1 MADLFALLAQSGNS
15 LAAHSAA
22 LATAGHNIANANTPG
37 YSRQVANLVANQGL
51 GLTPSMSVGRGVSLE
66 SITRARDQFI
76 ERQLP
81 NALSAQA
88 SSQAG
93 SDALQSVTALDPD
106 LQGGL
111 PSTLGEFYSSLR
123 TLSQNPSDLAARQS
137 VIGRSQSLARSFN
150 QTVGAI
156 EEGRSGLDARILGKV
171 DEINAA
177 ARSLASLNVQI
188 QTSGA
193 ANGTPNDLL
202 DARQKAIETLASLTG
217 ATPYSNNVG
226 DVSMALPGG
235 TVLVSD
241 GRAAQLSAVPDPANG
256 AHLTLRLTRPDR
268 SGPVDVDSA
277 ALGGEMG
284 GLFGARDGAM
294 KTAVTSLDAFAFDL
308 ATSVNAIHHGG
319 YAMDGSGLRDLFT
332 VSATA
337 SGAASQIGVNAAIAA
352 DPRLLAAATTLPAGT
367 GDNRNILALM
377 GTEQQAL
384 ATGNNPIASLQKIIT
399 DFGNSSA
406 QASAYAAHDSAM
418 AVHLT
423 DLRDSSLG
431 VSIDDEMINL
441 TKSQKAYEALSKVI
455 ATADQMLET
464 LMSLR

>member
-1 MADLFALLAQSGNS
+1 VADLFALLVQSGNS
-15 LAAHSAA
+15 LAAHSGA

-37 YSRQVANLVANQGL
+37 YSRQVANLVATQGL
-51 GLTPSMSVGRGVSLE
+51 GQTGALSVGRGVSLE
-66 SITRARDQFI
+66 SITRSRDQFI

-81 NALSAQA
+81 NALAAQA
-88 SSQAG
+88 SSNAE
-93 SDALQSVTALDPD
+93 SEALQAVSALNPD

-111 PSTLGEFYSSLR
+111 PAALGEFYSSLR
-123 TLSQNPSDLAARQS
+123 TVSQNPSDLAARQG
-137 VIGRSQSLARSFN
+137 VIGRSQALARSFN

-156 EEGRSGLDARILGKV
+156 EDGRYGLDARILGKV

-202 DARQKAIETLASLTG
+202 DARQKTIETLASLTG
-217 ATPYSNNVG
+217 ATPYTNNVG

-241 GRAAQLSAVPDPANG
+241 GRAAQVSAVPDPANG
-256 AHLTLRLTRPDR
+256 AHLTLRLTRPDH
-268 SGPVDVDSA
+268 SGPVDVASA
-277 ALGGEMG
+277 SLGGEMG

-294 KTAVTSLDAFAFDL
+294 KTAVDALDNFAFNL
-308 ATSVNAIHHGG
+308 ATSVNVIHQGG

-332 VSATA
+332 ISTA
-337 SGAASQIGVNAAIAA
+337 AAGAASQIGVNGAITA
-352 DPRLLAAATTLPAGT
+352 DARLLAAATTLPAGT
-367 GDNRNILALM
+367 GDNRNILALI

-384 ATGNNPIASLQKIIT
+384 ASGNDPIASLQKIIT
-399 DFGNSSA
+399 DFGTSSA
-406 QASAYAAHDSAM
+406 QSAAFAAHDSAM

-431 VSIDDEMINL
+431 VSLDEEMINL

-455 ATADQMLET
+455 ATADQMLDT